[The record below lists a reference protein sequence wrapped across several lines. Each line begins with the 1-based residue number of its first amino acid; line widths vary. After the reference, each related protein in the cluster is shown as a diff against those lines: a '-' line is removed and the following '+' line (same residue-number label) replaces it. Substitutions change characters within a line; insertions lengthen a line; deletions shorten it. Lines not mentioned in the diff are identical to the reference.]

1 MWTRRPTSTAT
12 CGRGATRCCRS
23 STGTNLLGLVK
34 HLSAMELAYFREVF
48 DRPFEVPGPWYG
60 EDAEPNADMYATADE
75 SREHIL
81 DLYRSSCALSDETIE
96 ELPLEAVG
104 HVPWWGTPRVTL
116 HRVLT
121 HMIAETHRHA
131 GHADIV
137 RELIDG
143 TAGMRGPGDNV
154 VDRDEAWWARYRE
167 RLERLAGG

>member
-1 MWTRRPTSTAT
+1 
-12 CGRGATRCCRS
+12 
-23 STGTNLLGLVK
+23 
-34 HLSAMELAYFREVF
+34 
-48 DRPFEVPGPWYG
+48 
-60 EDAEPNADMYATADE
+60 
-75 SREHIL
+75 
-81 DLYRSSCALSDETIE
+81 IE

-154 VDRDEAWWARYRE
+154 VDRDEACWARYRE
-167 RLERLAGG
+167 RLERLAGGCGLLPAELGPHVRLPRVVLGAVLGEAHLRHAVGAPADHPEERDLGAARARARLRHHGFLGCDGHAADPATG